1 MDKISKLIL
10 VIMKNK
16 RTGTNANSFLVK
28 IYDIL
33 NNRTYQNIIKWINQ
47 GKAFEILNLPTFMNE
62 ILPTYFKHKNLSSF
76 IRQLNMYDFHKQPG
90 DSYIFNHPLFTSEN
104 PEQMLQIKRKNS
116 TNQNAKNP
124 NEEIIVK
131 IRKLRENNGNL
142 ENTVEKLENIYSEV
156 TSFNQILIS
165 HLLKYKDREQYL
177 EEVLRLSMNYLKGS
191 KEIKVKSS

>member
-47 GKAFEILNLPTFMNE
+47 GKAFEILNPPTFMNE
-62 ILPTYFKHKNLSSF
+62 ILPAYFKHKNLSSF

-90 DSYIFNHPLFTSEN
+90 DSYIFNHPLFTSEIQN
-104 PEQMLQIKRKNS
+104 KCCKSKGKTLPTKMQKILMRKLLLRFES
-116 TNQNAKNP
+116 SVRTMGIWRIRLRSWK
-124 NEEIIVK
+124 ICIVK
-131 IRKLRENNGNL
+131 
-142 ENTVEKLENIYSEV
+142 
-156 TSFNQILIS
+156 
-165 HLLKYKDREQYL
+165 
-177 EEVLRLSMNYLKGS
+177 
-191 KEIKVKSS
+191 